1 MSVFGNHEA
10 ALVASMDCAVDDL
23 LDALNDVDQLGA
35 WSIPAHRRDADQD
48 EAVIRVQEA
57 QEAAE
62 EYMQLFITDRYGMD
76 SVVQL
81 ETGVLR

>member
-10 ALVASMDCAVDDL
+10 ALVASTDCAVDEL
-23 LDALNDVDQLGA
+23 VDALNDADQLGA
-35 WSIPAHRRDADQD
+35 WSVPVHRRSAAQD
-48 EAVIRVQEA
+48 EAVIRVQDA

-62 EYMQLFITDRYGMD
+62 EYMQLFITDRYGLD

-81 ETGVLR
+81 ETGVL

>member
-10 ALVASMDCAVDDL
+10 ALVASMDRAVDEL
-23 LDALNDVDQLGA
+23 LDALNDAAQLGA
-35 WSIPAHRRDADQD
+35 WSVPVHRRSADQD
-48 EAVIRVQEA
+48 EAVIRVQDA

-62 EYMQLFITDRYGMD
+62 EYMQLFITDRYGLD

-81 ETGVLR
+81 EAGVL

>member
-23 LDALNDVDQLGA
+23 LDALNDADQLGV
-35 WSIPAHRRDADQD
+35 WSVPVRRRSADQD
-48 EAVIRVQEA
+48 EAVIRVQDA
-57 QEAAE
+57 QEAVE
-62 EYMQLFITDRYGMD
+62 EYMQLFIADRYGLD

-81 ETGVLR
+81 ETGAL

>member
-23 LDALNDVDQLGA
+23 LDALNDADQLGA
-35 WSIPAHRRDADQD
+35 WSIPAHRRDANQD
-48 EAVIRVQEA
+48 EAVIRV

-81 ETGVLR
+81 ETGVL

>member
-10 ALVASMDCAVDDL
+10 ALVASMDCAVDEL
-23 LDALNDVDQLGA
+23 MDALNDADQLGA
-35 WSIPAHRRDADQD
+35 WSVPVRRRSADQD
-48 EAVIRVQEA
+48 EAVIRVQDA

-62 EYMQLFITDRYGMD
+62 EYMQLFITDRYGLD

-81 ETGVLR
+81 ETGVL

>member
-23 LDALNDVDQLGA
+23 LDALNDADQLGA
-35 WSIPAHRRDADQD
+35 WSIPVHRRDANQD
-48 EAVIRVQEA
+48 EAVIRV

>member
-1 MSVFGNHEA
+1 M
-10 ALVASMDCAVDDL
+10 
-23 LDALNDVDQLGA
+23 
-35 WSIPAHRRDADQD
+35 
-48 EAVIRVQEA
+48 IRVQEA

>member
-1 MSVFGNHEA
+1 MSVFGNHED

-23 LDALNDVDQLGA
+23 LDALNDADQLGA
-35 WSIPAHRRDADQD
+35 WSIPAHRRDANQD
-48 EAVIRVQEA
+48 EAVIRV

>member
-23 LDALNDVDQLGA
+23 LDALNDADQLGA
-35 WSIPAHRRDADQD
+35 WSIPAHRRDANQD
-48 EAVIRVQEA
+48 EAVIRV